1 MILYKKPIVLFLY
14 GILLAAFALY
24 SYVLLDLN
32 LTIFNSPLWEN
43 FRNTIIQIGYFQRDL
58 STTLYLVF
66 ILFLFIFHFLLVKLS
81 YNPLKVAFLVGIILL
96 FSYPFLSH
104 DFFNYMFDAKI
115 LTVYQKNPYLYRAL
129 DFPSDPWLLFMH
141 WTHRT
146 YPYGPVFLPL
156 TLIPSFLSFGKLIL
170 NMLFFKAMFIAFYFF
185 AVYVLNKL
193 HKTWA
198 LFFATHPLI
207 LIEGIVN
214 AHNDLIGVSL
224 AIIGIYFLAKQKNVW
239 GRIFLIASA
248 GIKYITFPLIFLIAG
263 NKKINAGIFAVLAA
277 ALLYL
282 WTKSEVQPW
291 YFLALFAAIPFYG
304 DLVRKLNIFFAGL
317 LFSYYPYIR
326 FGGWDTAEKV
336 ALKHQIIYVFLA
348 LNVLVIVML
357 NLFQHLYQGK
367 ILNQVQD
374 DKKSY

>member
-14 GILLAAFALY
+14 GVLLTAFALY

-43 FRNTIIQIGYFQRDL
+43 FRNTIIQIGYFQRNL

-81 YNPLKVAFLVGIILL
+81 YNPLKVAFLVGAILL

-141 WTHRT
+141 WIHRT

-193 HKTWA
+193 NKTWA
-198 LFFATHPLI
+198 LLFATHPLI
-207 LIEGIVN
+207 LVEGIVN

-224 AIIGIYFLAKQKNVW
+224 AIIGIYFLAKQKNAW

-326 FGGWDTAEKV
+326 FGGWDTVEKV

-348 LNVLVIVML
+348 LNI
-357 NLFQHLYQGK
+357 LY
-367 ILNQVQD
+367 VV
-374 DKKSY
+374 KKRFFSK